1 MTSEPDRELEGIVE
15 VDVDQIIVP
24 PERVTSVFEPETWEE
39 FLESVRT
46 EGIKVPIIV
55 MNVNGKLYL
64 IDGLHRIKAAKEL
77 GIKRI
82 KAIVKLGTMDDLLIE
97 NIITARLRGRENPAQ
112 TAKVVKRLR
121 DQFGY
126 SWNDIAKRL
135 GMSPGTVKMYYDI
148 TRLPEQVLQLVGEG
162 KLSVSKARLLLEIPN
177 ARDQVRAAED
187 IVKYGYTEMQAREL
201 VRYYLE
207 AYIEGPVTPEPR
219 KEPRHAGPELVC
231 AVCRL
236 EFDENPTYFWI
247 HQECL
252 AELMR
257 AYAELQEI
265 KKAKIGSDET
275 GSTSE
280 PLPQHREL
288 APTESTSGR
297 PEGHR

>member
-1 MTSEPDRELEGIVE
+1 MSEHGELGIVE
-15 VDVDQIIVP
+15 VDVDQIIIP
-24 PERVTSVFEPETWEE
+24 AERVTSVFDPETWEE
-39 FLESVRT
+39 FLESVKS

-82 KAIVKLGTMDDLLIE
+82 KAIIRRGSEDDLLVE

-112 TAKVVKRLR
+112 TAKVVKQLR
-121 DQFGY
+121 DRHGY
-126 SWNDIAKRL
+126 SWNDIARRL
-135 GMSPGTVKMYYDI
+135 GMSPATVKMYYDI
-148 TRLPEQVLQLVGEG
+148 TRLPEQVLNLVGEG

-177 ARDQVRAAED
+177 PRDQLKAAED
-187 IVKYGYTEMQAREL
+187 IVKYGYTEVQAREL

-207 AYIEGPVTPEPR
+207 AYVESPVVPQER

-236 EFDENPTYFWI
+236 EFDDSPTYFWI
-247 HQECL
+247 HPDCL
-252 AELMR
+252 SELMN

-265 KKAKIGSDET
+265 KRTKIGSGET

-280 PLPQHREL
+280 PSQQHQ
-288 APTESTSGR
+288 
-297 PEGHR
+297 

>member
-1 MTSEPDRELEGIVE
+1 MTSEHDRELEGIVE
-15 VDVDQIIVP
+15 VDVDQIIIP
-24 PERVTSVFEPETWEE
+24 PERVTSVFDPETWEE
-39 FLESVRT
+39 FLESVKA

-64 IDGLHRIKAAKEL
+64 IDGLHRIRAAKEL

-82 KAIVKLGTMDDLLIE
+82 KAIVKIGTEDDLLVE

-112 TAKVVKRLR
+112 TAKVVKQLR
-121 DQFGY
+121 DRHGY
-126 SWNDIAKRL
+126 SWNDIGRRL

-177 ARDQVRAAED
+177 PRDQVKAAED
-187 IVKYGYTEMQAREL
+187 IVKYGYTEVQAREL

-207 AYIEGPVTPEPR
+207 AYVEGPVVPETR
-219 KEPRHAGPELVC
+219 KEPKHAGPELVC

-247 HQECL
+247 HESCL
-252 AELMR
+252 AELLR

-265 KKAKIGSDET
+265 KRTKIGSGET

-280 PLPQHREL
+280 PSQQHQ
-288 APTESTSGR
+288 
-297 PEGHR
+297 

>member
-1 MTSEPDRELEGIVE
+1 VSEHGELGIVE

-24 PERVTSVFEPETWEE
+24 QERVTSVFDPETWEE
-39 FLESVRT
+39 FLESVKS

-55 MNVNGKLYL
+55 MNVGGRLYL

-82 KAIVKLGTMDDLLIE
+82 KALVRQGTEDDLLVE

-112 TAKVVKRLR
+112 TAKVVKQLR
-121 DQFGY
+121 DRHGY
-126 SWNDIAKRL
+126 SWNDIARRL
-135 GMSPGTVKMYYDI
+135 GMSPATVKMYYDI
-148 TRLPEQVLQLVGEG
+148 TRLPEQVLNLVGEG

-177 ARDQVRAAED
+177 PRDQVKAAED
-187 IVKYGYTEMQAREL
+187 IVKYGYTEVQAREL
-201 VRYYLE
+201 IKYYLE
-207 AYIEGPVTPEPR
+207 AYVEGPVVPEPR
-219 KEPRHAGPELVC
+219 KEPKHAGPELVC

-247 HQECL
+247 HESCL
-252 AELMR
+252 AELLN

-265 KKAKIGSDET
+265 KRTKIGSGET

-280 PLPQHREL
+280 PSQQHQQ
-288 APTESTSGR
+288 
-297 PEGHR
+297 